1 MPQMAPINWLLLFII
16 FSITLII
23 FNTLNYFSFLPS
35 QPKSIHSEKKI
46 NSPLNWKW

>member
-23 FNTLNYFSFLPS
+23 FNTLNYFSYLPMTPKNS
-35 QPKSIHSEKKI
+35 QMEKKI
-46 NSPLNWKW
+46 NTPLNWKW